1 MIHSDSQEVHS
12 LVVPRGHQQSQRST
26 SSKGL
31 LPLQSPYEMLRCR
44 DLERSMTL
52 GQFKTVTG
60 CRADLFPSGN
70 YQIETHFC
78 TTTCIS
84 MEAGL
89 NKGNTV
95 KPEV

>member
-31 LPLQSPYEMLRCR
+31 LQLQSPYEMLRCR

-60 CRADLFPSGN
+60 CRADFFPLE
-70 YQIETHFC
+70 I
-78 TTTCIS
+78 I
-84 MEAGL
+84 
-89 NKGNTV
+89 K
-95 KPEV
+95 